1 MKISDYFRLEKERK
15 PIVLKDLTKF
25 ELYRV
30 YVTQR
35 DDDARVCG
43 YDARPGWRNGGFFV
57 VDVELDNDGSGDV
70 ALFFDP
76 A

>member
-1 MKISDYFRLEKERK
+1 MTREMTVSELIEK
-15 PIVLKDLTKF
+15 LKEYDG
-25 ELYRV
+25 
-30 YVTQR
+30 
-35 DDDARVCG
+35 DARVCG

-70 ALFFDP
+70 ALFLDP